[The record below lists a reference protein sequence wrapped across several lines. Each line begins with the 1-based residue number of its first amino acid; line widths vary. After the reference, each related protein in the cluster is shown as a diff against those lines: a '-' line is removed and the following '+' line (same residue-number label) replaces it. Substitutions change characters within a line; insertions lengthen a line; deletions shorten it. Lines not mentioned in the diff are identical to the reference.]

1 MAGKTTSKSSAKPA
15 VERQVDAPTAEAK
28 KTQTYKAI
36 ETFKDIDGHIY
47 TKGSNYPAE
56 GKKAKNER
64 IHQLLTSENRMNRP
78 FIEEETE
85 G

>member
-15 VERQVDAPTAEAK
+15 VERQVDAPTADVK
-28 KTQTYKAI
+28 KTTAYKVI
-36 ETFKDIDGHIY
+36 ETFKDVDGHIY

-64 IHQLLTSENRMNRP
+64 IYQLLTSENRMNRP

>member
-15 VERQVDAPTAEAK
+15 VERQVDAPTADVK
-28 KTQTYKAI
+28 KTTAYRVI
-36 ETFKDIDGHIY
+36 ETFKDVDGHIY

-56 GKKAKNER
+56 GKKVKNER
-64 IHQLLTSENRMNRP
+64 IHQLLTSENRMNRA